1 MNIVSLFKIV
11 PNDTLIKILEKPLS
25 LNVLL
30 NISSYKNAIEESIM
44 LKEKLL
50 SRKDSKKI
58 VMIGSDNDYNLRNL
72 LYYSSLFY
80 ILLIYKNFMKLLEQ
94 IIGSINYVTLR
105 GKIEFY
111 KVNRKWVLMQTL

>member
-111 KVNRKWVLMQTL
+111 KVNRK